1 MHRALPR
8 SNCAVRHN
16 AGMSQAAISA
26 VPHRVLA
33 RCAWSLAATLAACGG
48 PAPSTAPAA
57 AAQARLDVDGE
68 IQWRGAL
75 PCADCDGIDA
85 QLVLRRAGDRTSYSL
100 AETYRVS
107 RQGARFVETGRW
119 QRDGALLRLQG
130 DATSTRVYA
139 LLPDGSLQA
148 RDLHG
153 ELLPND
159 AGETLLPVSATET
172 R

>member
-33 RCAWSLAATLAACGG
+33 RCAWSLAALLAGCHGQ
-48 PAPSTAPAA
+48 PAQPPAN

-139 LLPDGSLQA
+139 LLPDGRLQA

>member
-1 MHRALPR
+1 M
-8 SNCAVRHN
+8 N
-16 AGMSQAAISA
+16 AATASLS
-26 VPHRVLA
+26 PRVL
-33 RCAWSLAATLAACGG
+33 RLCAWSLLAALAGCHGK
-48 PAPSTAPAA
+48 PPAPAA
-57 AAQARLDVDGE
+57 ASAAQARLDVDGE
-68 IQWRGAL
+68 IQWRGAW

-130 DATSTRVYA
+130 DATSARVYA
-139 LLPDGSLQA
+139 LLPDGRLQA